1 VSPDATLGDEQGS
14 ATLAVD
20 LLIVGAG
27 PVGLF
32 GAYYAGFRGLTVA
45 LIDALPE
52 VGGQISAMYPEKL
65 IHDVAGFPAVRG
77 RDLVQHLV
85 DQAAPFS
92 PRYLLGEQA
101 CTLSYDEDGGV
112 LIGTD
117 RGRSVHAQ
125 AVIITGGIGSFSP
138 RPLPTGTEFEGRG
151 LRYFV
156 RELAELAD
164 QDVVIVGGGDSAF
177 DWAQSL
183 EPLARSVTLVHR
195 RKAFRAHEHTVKQ
208 VLASNVEVVVDSQVT
223 AIRGD
228 AHADADD
235 AHIDEVEITHVP
247 TKVVRVIKAQA
258 VVAALGF
265 TADLG
270 PLLEWGLEIS
280 ERHIVVDTRM
290 ATNQPRVFAAGDI
303 TEYVGKVRLIA
314 VGFGEVA
321 TAVNNA
327 ATVLDPNAALFP
339 GHSTEEMT

>member
-1 VSPDATLGDEQGS
+1 MSTNEPVIVEHSSG
-14 ATLAVD
+14 AVD
-20 LLIVGAG
+20 VDVLIVGAG

-32 GAYYAGFRGLTVA
+32 GAYYAGFRGLSVA

-65 IHDVAGFPAVRG
+65 IHDVAGFPGVRG
-77 RDLVQHLV
+77 RDLVQNLV
-85 DQAAPFS
+85 DQAAPFA
-92 PRYLLGEQA
+92 PQYLLGEQA
-101 CTLSYDEDGGV
+101 LTLSYDPDGSV
-112 LIGTD
+112 VVRTD

-125 AVIITGGIGSFSP
+125 AVIITGGIGAFSP
-138 RPLPTGTEFEGRG
+138 RPLPTGSEFAGRG

-164 QDVVIVGGGDSAF
+164 KDVVIVGGGDSAF

-183 EPLARSVTLVHR
+183 EALARSVTLVHR
-195 RKAFRAHEHTVKQ
+195 RAAFRAHEHTVRQ
-208 VLASNVEVVVDSQVT
+208 VLTSSVEVITDSQVT
-223 AIRGD
+223 AVHGD
-228 AHADADD
+228 PDGAKDGT
-235 AHIDEVEITHVP
+235 HIDAVEITHLR
-247 TKVVRVIKAQA
+247 TKAVRTLKAQE

-265 TADLG
+265 TAELG

-290 ATNQPRVFAAGDI
+290 ATNRSRVFAAGDI
-303 TEYVGKVRLIA
+303 TEYIGKVRLIA

-339 GHSTEEMT
+339 GHSTEET